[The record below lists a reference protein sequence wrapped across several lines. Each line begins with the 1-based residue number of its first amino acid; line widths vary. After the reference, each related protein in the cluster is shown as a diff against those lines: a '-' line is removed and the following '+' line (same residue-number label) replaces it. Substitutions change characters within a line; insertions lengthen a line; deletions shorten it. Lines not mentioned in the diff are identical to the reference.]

1 MNFNN
6 LFFIFCFLPTVILI
20 SRFMRNTKALNIFLL
35 AASLLFYGWAD
46 VRNVILL
53 GLSIGWNYL
62 TGNMIN
68 TKTDRKQKQMVLAIG
83 VLVNLGLLV
92 AYKYT
97 GFLWNLERI
106 DMIVPVGLSY
116 FTFSEITYLADI
128 YKERS
133 IPCVSLLDFALYIS
147 FFGKISMGP
156 IVPYHSMEE
165 EINNRKLTNEDLGS
179 GSFLF
184 IKGLAKKVILADTMA
199 LVFKQLAS
207 NSSIFG
213 TWIYVLSYMLQIY
226 FDFSGYSDMAIGIG
240 RIFGFHWE
248 PNFRH
253 PYLATSIQDFWRRW
267 HISLSHWFRDYL
279 YIPLGGNRK
288 NHILNLVIV
297 WFCTG
302 LWHGANITFIVW
314 GLYYCFWILLEHQF
328 LSKYLKKYKIL
339 ARVYALLI
347 IFIGWI
353 FFFSPDIGSAF
364 QTIGHLLPTG
374 NRAWID
380 TEVMYV
386 VGSNAIWLLLAILF
400 CTNIYQRM
408 EQLLLYK
415 TNDIGFSII
424 TVAMLAVFALSVVFI
439 ISSSYQS
446 FLYYAF

>member
-1 MNFNN
+1 MNSANEALKQFNDDVYEID
-6 LFFIFCFLPTVILI
+6 L
-20 SRFMRNTKALNIFLL
+20 KALFIKIKALWYYVVVCAL
-35 AASLLFYGWAD
+35 AGG
-46 VRNVILL
+46 IL
-53 GLSIGWNYL
+53 
-62 TGNMIN
+62 
-68 TKTDRKQKQMVLAIG
+68 
-83 VLVNLGLLV
+83 
-92 AYKYT
+92 
-97 GFLWNLERI
+97 
-106 DMIVPVGLSY
+106 GLSY

-165 EINNRKLTNEDLGS
+165 EINHRKLTNEDLGS

-297 WFCTG
+297 WFCT
-302 LWHGANITFIVW
+302 
-314 GLYYCFWILLEHQF
+314 YCNYNYNSCYNNSFKEFSF
-328 LSKYLKKYKIL
+328 L
-339 ARVYALLI
+339 
-347 IFIGWI
+347 
-353 FFFSPDIGSAF
+353 
-364 QTIGHLLPTG
+364 
-374 NRAWID
+374 
-380 TEVMYV
+380 
-386 VGSNAIWLLLAILF
+386 
-400 CTNIYQRM
+400 
-408 EQLLLYK
+408 
-415 TNDIGFSII
+415 
-424 TVAMLAVFALSVVFI
+424 FI
-439 ISSSYQS
+439 IHISHL
-446 FLYYAF
+446 FILCPKINI